1 MAEPSNPLNGPI
13 NKVRDILTEFC
24 SEASKED
31 KCFVTEISNFE
42 KFQTILE
49 KVETFIG
56 EQQFNYGLSQ
66 DQVSQ
71 LSELGEGKESDDA
84 PSSDST
90 RQEIE
95 EFNKHL
101 DDKTKN
107 FISLLGFEKT
117 ADGFLSDFIAEEKL
131 LRGEDTESLE
141 RTTFCEHQLTQ
152 EGFHAVNSLC
162 VLLDLQIH
170 FVLHHD
176 ATSKTNFYNMVSFVS
191 ESLFNISTKATE
203 IFWCYLEARQA
214 LIKESIFD
222 KGSTSDRIS
231 MLEICNTITDRF
243 AGEGQKDPAN
253 KDTFND
259 SLQYR
264 VRIFLS
270 NILNFEDNTGLNKYF
285 LTSNRSLF
293 DLTSASRGRD
303 DEFIRDIIQINKLF
317 RDPYHFLKPMFHK
330 QLIRLADILKRVYE
344 YLIEEEIKWAKIS
357 PKIDQFAVKA
367 PKSEQELE
375 EFKQK
380 YAEKPYFAE
389 ELPLS
394 SFEPNRRGPSFEKA
408 RKDDMSFL
416 SKLFDESKQRQLYL
430 VQIYFLCNLYYELN
444 SSNRKDFLKSLHPTA
459 NLKHIIDDAPPDNIV
474 SVFFRIK
481 RDMPKRYRSIDTQFA
496 FLLQHTSISE
506 TYWWG
511 WLIYGKDADTGK
523 SLFVDR
529 KLNSSELLDVA
540 NRFETTLPYKTKPY
554 FNVYVT
560 PQLSRKMKI
569 QTGLENL
576 EAQDDS
582 EDATQEKF
590 QSAINELDTTLNE
603 NIDQNSLSDAH
614 ARKSLL
620 FWKKMNLVRKDKWL
634 AFGSLVNKDMF
645 QVTQNKST
653 DEKNESNKNNVNAAV
668 ADNGDNGDGSTT
680 STKRPLEDDE
690 ASDVPAAKKT
700 KS

>member
-1 MAEPSNPLNGPI
+1 MTDLSNPLNGPI
-13 NKVRDILTEFC
+13 DKVREILTDFC
-24 SEASKED
+24 FQASKED
-31 KCFVTEISNFE
+31 RCFVTEISDFE
-42 KFQTILE
+42 KFQTIFE

-56 EQQFNYGLSQ
+56 EQQFDYGLSQ

-71 LSELGEGKESDDA
+71 LSELAEGKKSEDTSRN
-84 PSSDST
+84 DST
-90 RQEIE
+90 RQELE
-95 EFNKHL
+95 EFNKNL

-107 FISLLGFEKT
+107 FIQLLGFEKT
-117 ADGFLSDFIAEEKL
+117 ADGFLNDFITEEKR

-141 RTTFCEHQLTQ
+141 RTTFCVYQLTKK
-152 EGFHAVNSLC
+152 GLRALNSIC
-162 VLLDLQIH
+162 VLIDLQIH
-170 FVLHHD
+170 FVLHCNM
-176 ATSKTNFYNMVSFVS
+176 TSKTNFYTLVSFVL
-191 ESLFNISTKATE
+191 ESLFNISTKAIE

-214 LIKESIFD
+214 LIKEQIFD
-222 KGSTSDRIS
+222 KSSTSDRIS
-231 MLEICNTITDRF
+231 MLEICNTITDKF
-243 AGEGQKDPAN
+243 SGEGQKDPAN

-285 LTSNRSLF
+285 LTSNRLLF
-293 DLTSASRGRD
+293 DMTSASRGRD

-330 QLIRLADILKRVYE
+330 QLTRLADILKRVYE
-344 YLIEEEIKWAKIS
+344 YLIEEELKWAKIS

-375 EFKQK
+375 ELKQK
-380 YAEKPYFAE
+380 YSKKPYFAE
-389 ELPLS
+389 EYPLS

-408 RKDDMSFL
+408 RKEDMNFL

-481 RDMPKRYRSIDTQFA
+481 RDMPKRYRTIDNQFA

-506 TYWWG
+506 MYWWG
-511 WLIYGKDADTGK
+511 WLIYGKDVDTGK
-523 SLFVDR
+523 SIFVDR
-529 KLNSSELLDVA
+529 KLSSSELLQVSKK
-540 NRFETTLPYKTKPY
+540 FETTLPYKTKPY

-576 EAQDDS
+576 QAQDDS
-582 EDATQEKF
+582 KNATQEKF
-590 QSAINELDTTLNE
+590 QSAINELDSTLND
-603 NIDQNSLSDAH
+603 ITDPKSLSDAH
-614 ARKSLL
+614 ARKNLL
-620 FWKKMNLVRKDKWL
+620 FWKKMNLVRKDNWL
-634 AFGSLVNKDMF
+634 AFGSLVNKNML
-645 QVTQNKST
+645 QIT
-653 DEKNESNKNNVNAAV
+653 KNQSIEENNEFDGNTVNAIV
-668 ADNGDNGDGSTT
+668 ADNGDSGDT
-680 STKRPLEDDE
+680 SITSSKRPLEDDE
-690 ASDVPAAKKT
+690 ASEVPAAKRT
-700 KS
+700 KP

>member
-1 MAEPSNPLNGPI
+1 MAESINPLNGPI

-31 KCFVTEISNFE
+31 KCFVTEICNFE
-42 KFQTILE
+42 KFQAILD
-49 KVETFIG
+49 KVEAFIG
-56 EQQFNYGLSQ
+56 EQHFDYGLSQ
-66 DQVSQ
+66 DQVAQ
-71 LSELGEGKESDDA
+71 LSQLGEGKESDDA
-84 PSSDST
+84 PSNDST

-95 EFNKHL
+95 EFNKQL

-117 ADGFLSDFIAEEKL
+117 ADGFLSDFITEEKF
-131 LRGEDTESLE
+131 LRGEDAESLE
-141 RTTFCEHQLTQ
+141 QTTFCEHQLTQ
-152 EGFHAVNSLC
+152 KGLRAIKSIC
-162 VLLDLQIH
+162 VLLDIQIH
-170 FVLHHD
+170 FVLHHN
-176 ATSKTNFYNMVSFVS
+176 ATSKTNFYNLVSFVS
-191 ESLFNISTKATE
+191 ESLFNISTKAIE
-203 IFWCYLEARQA
+203 IFWYYLEARQA
-214 LIKESIFD
+214 LIKEQLFD

-243 AGEGQKDPAN
+243 SAEGQKDPAN

-293 DLTSASRGRD
+293 DLTSSRGRD

-344 YLIEEEIKWAKIS
+344 YLIEEEVKWAKIS

-375 EFKQK
+375 ELKQK
-380 YAEKPYFAE
+380 YAEKPYFPE
-389 ELPLS
+389 EFPLS
-394 SFEPNRRGPSFEKA
+394 SFESNRRGPTFEKA
-408 RKDDMSFL
+408 RKEDMGFL

-430 VQIYFLCNLYYELN
+430 VQIYFLCSLYYELN

-481 RDMPKRYRSIDTQFA
+481 RDMPKRYRTIDTQFA

-529 KLNSSELLDVA
+529 KLNSSELLEVA
-540 NRFETTLPYKTKPY
+540 NKFEGTLPYKTKPY

-569 QTGLENL
+569 QTGLESL
-576 EAQDDS
+576 QAQEGS
-582 EDATQEKF
+582 EDVTQEKF
-590 QSAINELDTTLNE
+590 QSVINELDTTLSEKTDPNL
-603 NIDQNSLSDAH
+603 LSDVH

-620 FWKKMNLVRKDKWL
+620 FWKKMNLARKDKWL

-645 QVTQNKST
+645 QLTKNKPT
-653 DEKNESNKNNVNAAV
+653 DEKNESEENNVNVAV
-668 ADNGDNGDGSTT
+668 GDNGDGST
-680 STKRPLEDDE
+680 SGTKRPLEDDE
-690 ASDVPAAKKT
+690 TSNVPAAKKT